1 MRLVFIRVFSSEG
14 SGREVPVHSSV
25 WAQRRS
31 VGSVCLFRHVSGVSH
46 GPGLSLLRIPP
57 GAPPAQPDSSGW
69 AWAPSLTSDR
79 EDATAPSA
87 LPPDPHCWPPS
98 AESPPAGRR
107 TLSLSGFHCAVS
119 KQLLFSFPSPVLL
132 ESFLGERRHWCTHSF
147 LCPPSQPFA
156 HPCTHLPAQ
165 PRTIYR
171 PPQPLST

>member
-31 VGSVCLFRHVSGVSH
+31 VGSVCLFRDVSGVSH

-87 LPPDPHCWPPS
+87 LPRTPTAGPRALSPRQQEGGPCPCPGFIVLFPSSCFSASHLQCCWSHSLGREGIGALIHSSAHPASRLHTRAHTYLPSRAPSTVPPS
-98 AESPPAGRR
+98 
-107 TLSLSGFHCAVS
+107 H
-119 KQLLFSFPSPVLL
+119 
-132 ESFLGERRHWCTHSF
+132 
-147 LCPPSQPFA
+147 
-156 HPCTHLPAQ
+156 
-165 PRTIYR
+165 
-171 PPQPLST
+171 